1 MFDTMV
7 FTKIVGAFCGALLVF
22 LLGQWAADELYKTS
36 RPGMEQA
43 YVIDTGDDVDEEP
56 EAERSFAELL
66 QVADASAGS
75 RQWNQ
80 CRACH
85 VMAEGEHGV
94 GPSLYKVVGSE
105 IAAIDAFNYSGALP
119 DGVWT
124 PEELSAFIEAPREY
138 APGTSMGYAGMASA
152 EDRAN
157 LIAYII
163 EESGDQVSDF
173 VEAAAEE
180 TDAQE
185 EAVEEAAT
193 EAEPAEDGVSDFAR
207 LVASVDP
214 DDGARVWNQCRACHA
229 LEDGDNRVGPHL
241 YDLIG
246 RVPGSVEG
254 FNYSGALSEAADVWN
269 YDTLSALL
277 EDPRGFAPGTT
288 MAYAGLGDEEDRAS
302 LIAYIVRETGG
313 DPAEHASVDDAA
325 ARTEPAEEDDA
336 TEEAMAEDESEFARL
351 VASFGPDDGGARL
364 WNQCRACHV
373 MEDGQNRVGPHLFE
387 IVGREV
393 DSVEGFNYSG
403 ALSEAADVWDYDALS
418 ALLEDPRGFAPGT
431 TMAYA
436 GMADEEDRAK
446 LIAYIEA
453 ESQ

>member
-43 YVIDTGDDVDEEP
+43 YVIDTGDDEDAEP
-56 EAERSFAELL
+56 EVERSFAELL

-94 GPSLYKVVGSE
+94 GPSLYKVVGRD
-105 IAAIDAFNYSGALP
+105 IASIDGFNYSGALP

-124 PEELSAFIEAPREY
+124 TEEMSAFIEAPREY
-138 APGTSMGYAGMASA
+138 APGTSMGYSGMASA

-163 EESGDQVSDF
+163 DESGDELADF

-180 TDAQE
+180 APAEEPATEEGPATEGEATE
-185 EAVEEAAT
+185 EAAADDAADTSEEAAQVEEAAT
-193 EAEPAEDGVSDFAR
+193 EEAMPEDG
-207 LVASVDP
+207 
-214 DDGARVWNQCRACHA
+214 
-229 LEDGDNRVGPHL
+229 
-241 YDLIG
+241 
-246 RVPGSVEG
+246 
-254 FNYSGALSEAADVWN
+254 
-269 YDTLSALL
+269 
-277 EDPRGFAPGTT
+277 
-288 MAYAGLGDEEDRAS
+288 
-302 LIAYIVRETGG
+302 
-313 DPAEHASVDDAA
+313 
-325 ARTEPAEEDDA
+325 
-336 TEEAMAEDESEFARL
+336 SEFAQL

-364 WNQCRACHV
+364 WNQCRACHAL
-373 MEDGQNRVGPHLFE
+373 EDGQNRVGPHLFGV
-387 IVGREV
+387 VGREV
-393 DSVEGFNYSG
+393 GSVEGFNYSG
-403 ALSEAADVWDYDALS
+403 ALSDAADVWDYDALS
-418 ALLEDPRGFAPGT
+418 SLLEDPREYAPGT

-436 GMADEEDRAK
+436 GMSDAEDRAK

-453 ESQ
+453 EAQ